1 MLIIAAITFIII
13 YYEGSYEL
21 NSAKIFSTIEMLQY
35 MKVNVMNFSG
45 QGFGY
50 IFELN
55 IFLKRFLD
63 VFYIK
68 EGEMI
73 GVADSNVQH
82 KKIT

>member
-1 MLIIAAITFIII
+1 
-13 YYEGSYEL
+13 
-21 NSAKIFSTIEMLQY
+21 
-35 MKVNVMNFSG
+35 MNFSG

-73 GVADSNVQH
+73 GAADSNEQH
-82 KKIT
+82 KKITAEEAIKFDNFNAYWKYLPQTQETQRN